1 MPKYKTISI
10 DSVGELARLYFSKD
24 MNKSSS
30 DMEKIRAMNNY
41 PGATERLNMLV
52 RALKGKRDSG
62 IEIVFTAHEDIEKVY
77 AKGGGMA
84 SKGGPAPEPIA
95 VKGWPD
101 IPGKRAPDEFCRA
114 CDNVLRVRH
123 FNNSTAWISRR
134 EAIGVGADYWE
145 VKDRFNGPALFNN
158 TGILPPDYN
167 AVKAECVRNNPE
179 WWQAP
184 YIWMIYG
191 PYGIGKTRSLLTFPG
206 PQLCINLDHGTKS
219 LTKTEIERAQMTIVD
234 AIDVEES
241 DDYNKFVSLIQGA

>member
-1 MPKYKTISI
+1 MGKYSTIAI
-10 DSVGELARLYFSKD
+10 DSAGELARLYFSKD
-24 MNKSSS
+24 MGKLSN
-30 DMEKIRAMNNY
+30 DTEKIRAMNNY

-52 RALKGKRDSG
+52 RAMKGKRDSG

-84 SKGGPAPEPIA
+84 AKGGPAPEPIA

-123 FNNSTAWISRR
+123 LNGKPTWVARR
-134 EAIGVGADYWE
+134 EAIGVGADFWE
-145 VKDRFNGPALFNN
+145 VKDRFNGPALYN
-158 TGILPPDYN
+158 GSGLMPPDYN
-167 AVKAECVRNNPE
+167 EVKAEALRNNPE

-191 PYGIGKTRSLLTFPG
+191 PYGIGKTRSLLTFP
-206 PQLCINLDHGTKS
+206 PPILLIDLDKGTKS
-219 LTKTEIERAQMTIVD
+219 LTKTEIVKAQMTID
-234 AIDVEES
+234 SSIDVEES
-241 DDYNKFVSLIQGA
+241 NDYTKFISLIQGA